1 MSLLKERLMDE
12 TTGEDQGGAPKV
24 VAGPGETQD
33 SMPKEPVTDDKTV
46 VVDKG
51 DQVVAEADAAKV
63 AEEKAAADVATLAK
77 GDEPK
82 HSVPKARMDAA
93 LIRAREAE
101 ARADAAEARADA
113 AAVPAAAAKA
123 DDDEDTLTIAQAEK
137 RIEALDTEIAK
148 AMKDEDDED
157 GSKTAGLLREQR
169 ELSEGV
175 RDAKLEDAT
184 VAQTAKT
191 SESIQFDRVVNDLE
205 SRVPTLDPEH
215 EKFDKE
221 LTDEV
226 VVLARALYG
235 QGGRSQADSMVLA
248 VDYMSTKLGI
258 DGTDT
263 VKDVK
268 KTTDIAG
275 NVDKA
280 SKLPPD
286 LPGST
291 GGSNSD
297 KAGVTAESRR
307 VMDMS
312 DSDFEA
318 LSGNDEEMA
327 KLRGDFVS

>member
-33 SMPKEPVTDDKTV
+33 SMPKEPVTDDKTA
-46 VVDKG
+46 DKG
-51 DQVVAEADAAKV
+51 DQVADDAAAVKA
-63 AEEKAAADVATLAK
+63 AEEKAAADVAALAK

-113 AAVPAAAAKA
+113 ASVPAATAKA
-123 DDDEDTLTIAQAEK
+123 DDDDTLTIAQAEK
-137 RIEALDTEIAK
+137 RIEELDSEIAK

-157 GSKTAGLLREQR
+157 GLKTAALLREQR

-184 VAQTAKT
+184 VAQTAQT

-297 KAGVTAESRR
+297 KAGVTADSRR